1 MTKDEYFMLLGKQ
14 KHAMDELLKASR
26 ESRRAYDDLQSWLNG
41 LVINKLDEQYV
52 VRGRSLINRLLESKQ
67 LEVYWNAEDMR
78 FLQAL
83 AGQVNP
89 SSLE

>member
-26 ESRRAYDDLQSWLNG
+26 ESRRAYDDLQSWING
-41 LVINKLDEQYV
+41 LQTNKMDEQQAV
-52 VRGRSLINRLLESKQ
+52 HGHSLIDQLFKSKQ
-67 LEVYWNAEDMR
+67 SEAYWNAEEIR
-78 FLQAL
+78 ARQAL

-89 SSLE
+89 PLE